1 MLGEDTLIDAIM
13 DTRQQIDFLWQFF
26 MSVQIAIFALI
37 FLYEE
42 AVEKLN
48 MMARGLAIMA
58 VALFNT
64 INGNALRQTY
74 LLLDAMMDQYRVLY
88 GQVDRFQP
96 KFYEQFVLASFTD
109 RPEIVLITHGL
120 AFFVVLIALVVSR
133 LMHRSRARQ
142 PAWPERH

>member
-13 DTRQQIDFLWQFF
+13 DTRQQVDFLWQFF

-48 MMARGLAIMA
+48 TMARLLAIVA
-58 VALFNT
+58 VALFNA

-74 LLLDAMMDQYRVLY
+74 GLLDAMMDQYRVLY
-88 GQVDRFQP
+88 GQVERFQP
-96 KFYEQFVLASFTD
+96 KFYEKFVLASFTD
-109 RPEIVLITHGL
+109 RPDIVFITHGL
-120 AFFVVLIALVVSR
+120 AFSVVLLALILNRSMR
-133 LMHRSRARQ
+133 RAHRSAS
-142 PAWPERH
+142 